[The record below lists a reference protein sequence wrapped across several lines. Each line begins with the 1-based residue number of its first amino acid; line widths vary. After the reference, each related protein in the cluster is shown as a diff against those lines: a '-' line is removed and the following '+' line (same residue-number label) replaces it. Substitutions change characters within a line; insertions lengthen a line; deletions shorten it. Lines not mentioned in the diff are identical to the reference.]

1 MSFENHAIV
10 ELFGHQRIV
19 GKVTDFQIGGASFI
33 RVDVPETPGIPAF
46 TKFFGASAIYAIT
59 PVDEETANLA
69 ARAYVQSPIN
79 KFHIAQLLPSSD
91 TGPNY
96 RPPQY
101 EDDDDDDWDYP
112 PDDDDDDFDYSPD
125 PDDDGDLEF
134 DHDAVISVAPFAE
147 TSGETVAH
155 PSDSAN
161 YDEDA
166 DSVPF

>member
-1 MSFENHAIV
+1 MSFEQHAIV

-19 GKVTDFQIGGASFI
+19 GKVTDVQIGGASFI

-91 TGPNY
+91 TGPDY

-101 EDDDDDDWDYP
+101 EDDCDDDWDYP
-112 PDDDDDDFDYSPD
+112 PDDDEDLDDGFQTHSDDE
-125 PDDDGDLEF
+125 PDDDDDLEF
-134 DHDAVISVAPFAE
+134 DDDTVITFAP
-147 TSGETVAH
+147 
-155 PSDSAN
+155 
-161 YDEDA
+161 
-166 DSVPF
+166 

>member
-1 MSFENHAIV
+1 MSFEQHAIV

-19 GKVTDFQIGGASFI
+19 GKVTDVQIGGASFI

-91 TGPNY
+91 TGPDY

-101 EDDDDDDWDYP
+101 EVDYERWVIEQYNNDSDDDDWDDDEELDDGFQTHSDDE
-112 PDDDDDDFDYSPD
+112 PDDDDD
-125 PDDDGDLEF
+125 L
-134 DHDAVISVAPFAE
+134 
-147 TSGETVAH
+147 
-155 PSDSAN
+155 
-161 YDEDA
+161 
-166 DSVPF
+166 